1 TLAFCEKAKHTELLM
16 KEGVSISFPEREPDP
31 AQIAVVS
38 EEDLV
43 QHLVRLEL
51 ENPNRQITFNGIPAN
66 VVRFAKIIENTPRTV
81 VL

>member
-1 TLAFCEKAKHTELLM
+1 M
-16 KEGVSISFPEREPDP
+16 MEGVSISFPEREPDP

-51 ENPNRQITFNGIPAN
+51 ENPNRQITFVVIQQTWN
-66 VVRFAKIIENTPRTV
+66 VLLRLLKSHHVQSF
-81 VL
+81 

>member
-1 TLAFCEKAKHTELLM
+1 M
-16 KEGVSISFPEREPDP
+16 MEGVSISFPERAEPDP

-51 ENPNRQITFNGIPAN
+51 ETRIDKLPLMVIQQTWN
-66 VVRFAKIIENTPRTV
+66 VLLRLLKSHHVQSF
-81 VL
+81 

>member
-1 TLAFCEKAKHTELLM
+1 M
-16 KEGVSISFPEREPDP
+16 MEGVSISFPEREPDP

-51 ENPNRQITFNGIPAN
+51 RKPESTNY
-66 VVRFAKIIENTPRTV
+66 
-81 VL
+81 L